1 MCQIKSQPLV
11 HFMLMTHPN
20 LYRVDNLSDEG
31 ALNINDKTIP
41 QPPILQLSVEKLN
54 RDGAYLLDAGTV

>member
-1 MCQIKSQPLV
+1 MYFTTFLLICIVLQ
-11 HFMLMTHPN
+11 
-20 LYRVDNLSDEG
+20 G

-54 RDGAYLLDAGTV
+54 RDGAYLMDAGTVCTIENTFF